1 MNLCGNGA
9 AATPGQGTY
18 AGTACGTDAHASLGY
33 CLVAMSFL
41 SGTVGYGL
49 SAPGPAGSPFVVGRT
64 TDAGISWSS
73 VGQVPGLAS
82 AAPGQPHLLF
92 TGSTTG
98 FAWGQGNL
106 ERTTDGGARWTKV
119 RLRGRFLSLVGRGR
133 SLWARPRPVPPHR
146 PSPRRSGVAC
156 ASPTHV
162 MAGRRGRPSRFPQP
176 HSGRANSQS
185 PASHIDLAAWEPA
198 NNRSGSASRLLIG
211 SARGTAWTS
220 SPLPCPSQDQF
231 PGELTA
237 APGSSTLW
245 LVCQRQAD
253 TGVALYQSSNGGSG
267 WVEDL
272 LRLRSVT
279 ARASRSTRNLKSSN
293 LFRPPGPMP

>member
-1 MNLCGNGA
+1 MRTLWRRGSASGLVALLAAVALMNLCGNGA

-64 TDAGISWSS
+64 ADAGISWSS
-73 VGQVPGLAS
+73 VGHVQGLAS

-133 SLWARPRPVPPHR
+133 SLWALTSTCASTSPE
-146 PSPRRSGVAC
+146 PSPKRCGMRIAHSRDGGASWSPVAI
-156 ASPTHV
+156 PTAAFGQGELAV
-162 MAGRRGRPSRFPQP
+162 AGES
-176 HSGRANSQS
+176 
-185 PASHIDLAAWEPA
+185 IDLAAWEPA

-220 SPLPCPSQDQF
+220 SPLPCPGQDQF

-245 LVCQRQAD
+245 LACQRQAD
-253 TGVALYQSSNGGSG
+253 AGVALYQSSNGGSG
-267 WVEDL
+267 WVETF
-272 LRLRSVT
+272 S
-279 ARASRSTRNLKSSN
+279 AS
-293 LFRPPGPMP
+293 GP